1 MEQAIVDGGTGVS
14 AAEEE
19 SKANAIHAKEKRKQ
33 RAFLELKNERRLLQ
47 ALNVVEVT
55 KPKPCSLMARC
66 SPSPLA
72 GRVVERAQGGCRAQ
86 GPDAGAC
93 TPLHAVGRVLRP
105 LACCVCVC
113 VCPRVLLMAA
123 ESEGVARG
131 CGWHEVLV
139 EPNQGIWSLQVAHSP
154 GACAGQHQDRGG
166 QPQCSPA
173 RPCIASHGESAA
185 CSAARLGGTHVAVWQ
200 TARDKSRHALIAIV
214 AERDVLLEVGCFLRH
229 CLLHSA
235 RVLHRC
241 SRLTWCR
248 VVVCACGCVCVCV
261 AGPPSCLGQG

>member
-93 TPLHAVGRVLRP
+93 TPLHAVRVESSDRWP
-105 LACCVCVC
+105 VACVCVC
-113 VCPRVLLMAA
+113 V
-123 ESEGVARG
+123 S
-131 CGWHEVLV
+131 
-139 EPNQGIWSLQVAHSP
+139 
-154 GACAGQHQDRGG
+154 ACATDGR
-166 QPQCSPA
+166 
-173 RPCIASHGESAA
+173 R
-185 CSAARLGGTHVAVWQ
+185 
-200 TARDKSRHALIAIV
+200 K
-214 AERDVLLEVGCFLRH
+214 
-229 CLLHSA
+229 
-235 RVLHRC
+235 
-241 SRLTWCR
+241 
-248 VVVCACGCVCVCV
+248 
-261 AGPPSCLGQG
+261 